1 MKKIFSLVILCA
13 ALCACEE
20 FSPVTTFKY
29 GNPAPYEPC
38 DYKPNTTIAELVK
51 YYNDNKAGNAQAL
64 MSMTGGKIIAGR
76 VSTTDQPGNFYKSL
90 YIQDETGGIE
100 VKIGK
105 NGLYNDF
112 KEGQMVYVDCDDLA
126 IGAYGSKNNN
136 NGMVQI
142 GFTGEG
148 TDYETSYMELPFI
161 IDNHVLRGDPDDIQK
176 VEPVV
181 IGEYDLPTAF
191 DDQSTN
197 HYIGKM
203 VTLKGLTYG
212 GFNSYGAQ
220 EVFALLYLNSN
231 ADKKASSNRIF
242 VSGTDMGVTTW
253 AMSKEK
259 MSAYLESGMWDSIF
273 IGNSGDYTHGIVG
286 DPQYAYQGYKKDE
299 QGKET
304 WDKDSAGNPIKTYP
318 AIERA
323 AYSVS
328 QYFSC
333 GNVSIAIRTS
343 GYCKFADTEIPA
355 EVLAGTKTIDVTGV
369 LTLYE
374 GAIQI
379 VVNNI
384 DDIKIN

>member
-1 MKKIFSLVILCA
+1 MKKIFSLVILGA

-38 DYKPNTTIAELVK
+38 DYKPNTTIAELV
-51 YYNDNKAGNAQAL
+51 AL
-64 MSMTGGKIIAGR
+64 YPDHGKPIASMTGGRIIAGR
-76 VSTTDQPGNFYKSL
+76 VSTTDQPGNFYKTL

-100 VKIGK
+100 LKIGK

-112 KEGQMVYVDCDDLA
+112 KEGQMIYVDCDDLA
-126 IGAYGSKNNN
+126 LGEYGFKNGN

-142 GFTGEG
+142 GFDGEG
-148 TDYETSYMELPFI
+148 TDYETAYMELPYI
-161 IDNHVLRGDPDDIQK
+161 IDNHILRGDPDDIQK
-176 VEPVV
+176 VESVV
-181 IGEYDLPTAF
+181 IDQYDLPSAF

-197 HYIGKM
+197 HNIGKL
-203 VTLKGLTYG
+203 VTLKNLTYG
-212 GFNSYGAQ
+212 GFDSYGAQ

-231 ADKKASSNRIF
+231 ADKKASTNRIF

-259 MSAYLESGMWDSIF
+259 MTAYLESGIWDHLEVGS
-273 IGNSGDYTHGIVG
+273 GNTSHGFVG
-286 DPQYAYQGYKKDE
+286 DAKYAYQGYKKDE
-299 QGKET
+299 QGNET

-318 AIERA
+318 TIERN

-355 EVLAGTKTIDVTGV
+355 EVLDGTKTIDVTGV

-379 VVNNI
+379 VINNI